1 MYRFNFSAILLP
13 TLTLLTAFLFS
24 ACHDEHDCCDTTKPT
39 VEILSPPDNSFT
51 VTGDNLDIRAQVEDN
66 SLHEVK
72 LEITK
77 AADSTVVFTK
87 SYSVHGKKSFSL
99 NETWLV
105 PKLAD
110 VETEVIIR
118 VIAEDQGDNLVSDFV
133 RLSVF
138 PN

>member
-1 MYRFNFSAILLP
+1 MYRFNLSWIYLP
-13 TLTLLTAFLFS
+13 TIALWATFLFT

-51 VTGDNLDIRAQVEDN
+51 VAGDKLDIRAQVEDN

-72 LEITK
+72 LEITR
-77 AADSTVVFTK
+77 ASDSTVIFSK
-87 SYSVHGKKSFSL
+87 KYNAHDKKSFSL

-118 VIAEDQGDNLVSDFV
+118 VIAEDHSDNLVSDFV
-133 RLSVF
+133 SLSVF

>member
-1 MYRFNFSAILLP
+1 MYPFKFSGFLLP
-13 TLTLLTAFLFS
+13 SFAVLLFAFLF
-24 ACHDEHDCCDTTKPT
+24 ACDDHHDCCDTEKPT

-51 VTGDNLDIRAQVEDN
+51 VTGDNLDIRAVVEDN

-72 LEITK
+72 LEITR
-77 AADSTVVFTK
+77 ASDSTTVYTK

-105 PKLAD
+105 PKLED
-110 VETEVIIR
+110 VETQVIIR

-133 RLSVF
+133 SLSVF
-138 PN
+138 PK